1 MDLKEI
7 QTDLKETTDTN
18 LKETQ
23 RTYSKR
29 NSNHGLK
36 RKTTETK
43 RDRRW
48 ACGARDRRLWW
59 RDEREGNGSTI
70 HGGVVMMMSAA
81 VADVCVDSVSG
92 GGWWVDGS

>member
-7 QTDLKETTDTN
+7 QTDLKETIDTN

-48 ACGARDRRLWW
+48 ACGARDWRLWW
-59 RDEREGNGSTI
+59 CDNGGIDEEE
-70 HGGVVMMMSAA
+70 
-81 VADVCVDSVSG
+81 SG
-92 GGWWVDGS
+92 GKTWRSGDDGVGGGG

>member
-43 RDRRW
+43 RDWRW
-48 ACGARDRRLWW
+48 ACSAKDQRLW
-59 RDEREGNGSTI
+59 RCDDREGSDGTI
-70 HGGVVMMMSAA
+70 HGGVVMMVSAV
-81 VADVCVDSVSG
+81 VANVCVDSVDSNG
-92 GGWWVDGS
+92 

>member
-1 MDLKEI
+1 MLQTMDLKEI
-7 QTDLKETTDTN
+7 QTDLKETTNTD

-23 RTYSKR
+23 STDSKR

-48 ACGARDRRLWW
+48 ACGAQGLVTVAVQQRGTGI
-59 RDEREGNGSTI
+59 DEE
-70 HGGVVMMMSAA
+70 
-81 VADVCVDSVSG
+81 DSG
-92 GGWWVDGS
+92 GKTWRSGDDGIGGGG